1 MISGVTLLLDVPRLQ
16 QGVRVFDRMIDTGT
30 QLASALNGTL
40 VDDNDTPVTEPG
52 LEQIRAQLRGIY
64 AAMEAKGIPAGSR
77 VALRLFS

>member
-1 MISGVTLLLDVPRLQ
+1 VK
-16 QGVRVFDRMIDTGT
+16 VFDRMIDAGT
-30 QLASALNGTL
+30 RLASALNGTL

-52 LEQIRAQLRGIY
+52 LEQIRVQLRGIY

>member
-1 MISGVTLLLDVPRLQ
+1 
-16 QGVRVFDRMIDTGT
+16 
-30 QLASALNGTL
+30 

-64 AAMEAKGIPAGSR
+64 AAMEAKGIRAGSR